1 MTNSLSELSA
11 TYEKSIALQQE
22 IIDKTRLKLKK
33 ASAELNFKEI
43 ERLNSLLR
51 ILYDEKSELELSAYE
66 MKKYLN

>member
-22 IIDKTRLKLKK
+22 IIDKTRLRLKK
-33 ASAELNFKEI
+33 ASAEFNFKEI

>member
-33 ASAELNFKEI
+33 ASAEFNFKEI

-66 MKKYLN
+66 LKNYLN

>member
-1 MTNSLSELSA
+1 MANSLSELSA
-11 TYEKSIALQQE
+11 TYEKSIAVQQE

-33 ASAELNFKEI
+33 ASAEFNFKEI

>member
-33 ASAELNFKEI
+33 ASAEFNFKEI

-51 ILYDEKSELELSAYE
+51 VLYDEKRSIHN
-66 MKKYLN
+66 KYCSWRING

>member
-33 ASAELNFKEI
+33 ASAEFNFKEI

-51 ILYDEKSELELSAYE
+51 VLYDEKSELELSAYE

>member
-33 ASAELNFKEI
+33 ASAEFNFKEI